1 MTQNHSN
8 SPAQINTAFILFL
21 DSFMAVSIIES
32 MKRLAKNG
40 KTIIFTIHQPSSDL
54 FEKFDRVC
62 FVSEGRLMF
71 LGDRTQ
77 AHDFF
82 DSQHFTCPSNYNPA
96 EFYIKTLSI
105 SPFAKDECQN
115 QVNVRRKK
123 Y

>member
-1 MTQNHSN
+1 
-8 SPAQINTAFILFL
+8 
-21 DSFMAVSIIES
+21 MAVSIIES

-77 AHDFF
+77 AHAFF

-115 QVNVRRKK
+115 QVNVREKK
-123 Y
+123 IF